1 MPGHICIQGRCAPAS
16 FAAVAR
22 CTATAAAA
30 AVAVAAAAPR
40 WCIAGCRC
48 VVVFH
53 LPPCVLGRA
62 AMCLCHRRLAAA
74 TVLPCKTGRP
84 ARQYGLFGIA
94 LWAVSAGRRAS
105 AMLPAGV
112 CRRFLPRLWPSA
124 SAAMALPV
132 AGGEVLAYI
141 WLWWTNCLLWD
152 EKLLPCCC
160 IEVKMMRQGML
171 LRTKSQFLHCA
182 VGIIMYHCPR

>member
-1 MPGHICIQGRCAPAS
+1 MRPWP
-16 FAAVAR
+16 VAQPLLPLLQAEAGSR
-22 CTATAAAA
+22 H
-30 AVAVAAAAPR
+30 
-40 WCIAGCRC
+40 GCRC

-152 EKLLPCCC
+152 EKLLPDGSFA
-160 IEVKMMRQGML
+160 VKIMWQRML

-182 VGIIMYHCPR
+182 VGIIMYLCPR